1 MTTDFRLPTEDRN
14 MEHNSTFPIKQN
26 ELNAL
31 RDEATSYI
39 KSVQWE
45 QGQRAKNK
53 ENNGKDES
61 ILLYLSRAQG
71 GNGGIEVTSVSKTI
85 LALKKRLLP
94 GSVAIPIHLNETLF
108 AVQEGLALGIW
119 IKDSYYDASGLS
131 SLSERKSVL
140 DNAGKREYESKMHTA
155 TAFMLFATAYNILHN
170 LIPHASDDLSVM
182 KNKFAGIPEVSFIS
196 PLKGI
201 ACTLYYYDKY
211 LSHPDIVKT
220 DKDVIDFTVVY
231 FEALIDEIQ
240 LRKNSLEYTE
250 TILDRTY
257 KLESRGVGTDFAVSG
272 WENVF
277 QGAAKSVEFNKIK
290 FEQIVGNRDAKHFA
304 RRLTE
309 RMLSYDFAA
318 QKNPFQELGGFMPV
332 FMGYG
337 IPGTGKSMLIA
348 AIATRLKEHC
358 DNLDIPFLFHP
369 MPDTL
374 ISTFQGG
381 SAEKMVEWM
390 KPLQDPTRLIFAPI
404 DDAEN
409 NLQERTTQGVSAGV
423 KEVIGVF
430 LRYTEG
436 AYAVNYGN
444 SSIGLFTNLPE
455 MLDKAVISRVQGRF
469 KIDGA
474 RTEHDFLDQDHLWW
488 RKLDDTMPDFI
499 NMQGPENYSYLQD
512 QGLAKNMGE
521 ILKVS
526 DKPSEERVLEAYDKI
541 EKHFKTNQHLFYA
554 NLYKEIQKIFP
565 FFSSRDVRNIQS
577 AISLRLTD
585 FDLEEDWFENP
596 EIYFKKDYDTKF
608 NMLQE
613 LMRVN
618 MKGLDFSEIRRQEVV
633 RYLDNVATIADT
645 DFKRK
650 VDARINQLN
659 IDLEAKK
666 KFDKAN

>member
-1 MTTDFRLPTEDRN
+1 M
-14 MEHNSTFPIKQN
+14 
-26 ELNAL
+26 L
-31 RDEATSYI
+31 RDEAASYL
-39 KSVQWE
+39 KSIQWE

-53 ENNGKDES
+53 DKDAKDDS
-61 ILLYLSRAQG
+61 ILLYLSRAN
-71 GNGGIEVTSVSKTI
+71 NGSNMAETTSVSKTI
-85 LALKKRLLP
+85 LELKKRLLP
-94 GSVAIPIHLNETLF
+94 DSIAIPVLLNQTLY
-108 AVQEGLALGIW
+108 AVQEGLTLGIW

-131 SLSERKSVL
+131 SLNERKASL
-140 DNAGKREYESKMHTA
+140 DSMGKREYESKMHTA
-155 TAFMLFATAYNILHN
+155 TAFMLFSAAYNILHN
-170 LIPHASDDLSVM
+170 LKPYASDDLSVM
-182 KNKFAGIPEVSFIS
+182 KQKFAGIPEVSLLS
-196 PLKGI
+196 PLKGV
-201 ACTLYYYDKY
+201 ACTLFYYDKY
-211 LSHPDIVKT
+211 LGHPEIIKS
-220 DKDVIDFTVVY
+220 DKDVADFTVVF

-240 LRKNSLEYTE
+240 MRKSTLEYQE
-250 TILDRTY
+250 TIVDRTY
-257 KLESRGVGTDFAVSG
+257 KLEHTEFAISG
-272 WENVF
+272 WNNVF
-277 QGAAKSVEFNKIK
+277 AGAAKSVEFNKIK
-290 FEQIVGNRDAKHFA
+290 FEQIVGNKDAKHFA

-309 RMLSYDFAA
+309 RMLSYDFTAK
-318 QKNPFQELGGFMPV
+318 KNPFQELGGFMPV

-348 AIATRLKEHC
+348 AIATKLKEHC
-358 DNLDIPFLFHP
+358 DHLEIPFLFHP

-390 KPLQDPTRLIFAPI
+390 KPMQDPSKLIFAPI

-409 NLQERTTQGVSAGV
+409 NLQERTAQGVSAGV

-488 RKLDDTMPDFI
+488 RKLQNTMPDFV
-499 NMQGPENYSYLQD
+499 NMKDPNHYNYLQD

-521 ILKVS
+521 ILSAV
-526 DKPSEERVLEAYDKI
+526 DKPSEERVHAVYDQV
-541 EKHFKTNQHLFYA
+541 EKQFQTDEHQFYA
-554 NLYKEIQKIFP
+554 HLYKEIQKVFP

-585 FDLEEDWFENP
+585 FDLEPSWFDNP
-596 EIYFKKDYDTKF
+596 EIYFKQTYETKF

-613 LMRVN
+613 LMRAN

-645 DFKRK
+645 DFKRQ
-650 VDARINQLN
+650 VDSRVNQLH
-659 IDLEAKK
+659 IELEARK
-666 KFDKAN
+666 KFEK

>member
-1 MTTDFRLPTEDRN
+1 

-26 ELNAL
+26 ELDAL

-71 GNGGIEVTSVSKTI
+71 GNGGVEVTSVSKTI

-94 GSVAIPIHLNETLF
+94 DSVAIPIHLNETLF
-108 AVQEGLALGIW
+108 AVQEGLTLGIW

-170 LIPHASDDLSVM
+170 LKPHASDDLSVM
-182 KNKFAGIPEVSFIS
+182 KNKFAGIPEVSFMS

-201 ACTLYYYDKY
+201 ACALFYYDKY

-240 LRKNSLEYTE
+240 LRKSSLEYTE

-257 KLESRGVGTDFAVSG
+257 KLENSDFAVSG

-277 QGAAKSVEFNKIK
+277 AGAAKSVEFNKIQ

-309 RMLSYDFAA
+309 RLLSYDFAA

-381 SAEKMVEWM
+381 SAEKMVGWM

-409 NLQERTTQGVSAGV
+409 NLQERTAQGVSAGV

-469 KIDGA
+469 LIDGA

-488 RKLDDTMPDFI
+488 RKLDDTMPDFV
-499 NMQGPENYSYLQD
+499 NMKGPENYSYLQD

-521 ILKVS
+521 ILKIT
-526 DKPSEERVLEAYDKI
+526 DKPTEEQVLEAYDTI
-541 EKHFKTNQHLFYA
+541 EKNFKTNQHLFYA

-577 AISLRLTD
+577 AVSLRLTD

-613 LMRVN
+613 LMRAN

-650 VDARINQLN
+650 VDARVNQLN
-659 IDLEAKK
+659 IDLEARR
-666 KFDKAN
+666 KFDNSK

>member
-1 MTTDFRLPTEDRN
+1 

-26 ELNAL
+26 ELDML
-31 RDEATSYI
+31 RDEATDYI
-39 KSVQWE
+39 KSIRWE
-45 QGQRAKNK
+45 QGNKAKSRD
-53 ENNGKDES
+53 KDAKDDS
-61 ILLYLSRAQG
+61 ILLYLSRAN
-71 GNGGIEVTSVSKTI
+71 NGSDVEITSVSKTI

-94 GSVAIPIHLNETLF
+94 DSIAIPVHLNQTLF
-108 AVQEGLALGIW
+108 AVQEGLTLGIW

-131 SLSERKSVL
+131 YLNERKSAL
-140 DNAGKREYESKMHTA
+140 DSSGKREYESKLQTA
-155 TAFMLFATAYNILHN
+155 AAFQLFATSYKILYD
-170 LIPHASDDLSVM
+170 LKPFASDDLSVM
-182 KNKFAGIPEVSFIS
+182 KQKFAGIPEVSFLS

-201 ACTLYYYDKY
+201 ACSLFYYDKY
-211 LSHPDIVKT
+211 LGHPEIVKS
-220 DKDVIDFTVVY
+220 DKDVVDFTVVY

-240 LRKNSLEYTE
+240 LRKSSLEYTE
-250 TILDRTY
+250 TIVDRTY
-257 KLESRGVGTDFAVSG
+257 KLENSDFAVSG
-272 WENVF
+272 WENAF
-277 QGAAKSVEFNKIK
+277 AGTAKSIEFNKIQ
-290 FEQIVGNRDAKHFA
+290 FEQIVGNKDAKHFA

-309 RMLSYDFAA
+309 RMLSYDFEA

-390 KPLQDPTRLIFAPI
+390 KPMQDPTKIIFAPI

-409 NLQERTTQGVSAGV
+409 NLQERTAQGVSAGV

-444 SSIGLFTNLPE
+444 SSVGLFTNLPE
-455 MLDKAVISRVQGRF
+455 MLDKAVISRIQGRF

-474 RTEHDFLDQDHLWW
+474 RTEHDFLDQDYIWW
-488 RKLDDTMPDFI
+488 KKFEKTIPDFV
-499 NMQGPENYSYLQD
+499 NMQNPKNYDFLKD
-512 QGLAKNMGE
+512 QGLTKSMGE
-521 ILKVS
+521 ILNAVE
-526 DKPSEERVLEAYDKI
+526 KPSEERVLEAYDKASKMHNAN
-541 EKHFKTNQHLFYA
+541 EHLFFA
-554 NLYKEIQKIFP
+554 SLYKEIQKIFP

-585 FDLEEDWFENP
+585 FDLELDWFQNP
-596 EIYFKKDYDTKF
+596 EAYFKKDYKTKF

-613 LMRVN
+613 LMKSN

-650 VDARINQLN
+650 VDDRVNQLN
-659 IDLEAKK
+659 IDLQARKS
-666 KFDKAN
+666 FDNGN

>member
-1 MTTDFRLPTEDRN
+1 

-26 ELNAL
+26 ELDML
-31 RDEATSYI
+31 RDEATSYL
-39 KSVQWE
+39 KSIQWE
-45 QGQRAKNK
+45 QSQRAKNK
-53 ENNGKDES
+53 DNDAKDES
-61 ILLYLSRAQG
+61 ILLYLSRAN
-71 GNGGIEVTSVSKTI
+71 NGSNVNVTSVSKTI

-94 GSVAIPIHLNETLF
+94 ESVALPLYLNQTLY
-108 AVQEGLALGIW
+108 AVQEGLTLGMW

-131 SLSERKSVL
+131 SLSENRSAL
-140 DNAGKREYESKMHTA
+140 DNSGKREYESKMHTS
-155 TAFMLFATAYNILHN
+155 TAYMLFATAYKVLHD
-170 LIPHASDDLSVM
+170 LKPHASDDLSVM
-182 KNKFAGIPEVSFIS
+182 KQKFAGIPEVSLMT

-201 ACTLYYYDKY
+201 SCQLFYFDKY
-211 LSHPDIVKT
+211 LGHPDIIKS

-240 LRKNSLEYTE
+240 LRKSSLEHTE
-250 TILDRTY
+250 TIVDRTY
-257 KLESRGVGTDFAVSG
+257 KLENSEFAVSG
-272 WENVF
+272 WDNVF
-277 QGAAKSVEFNKIK
+277 SGTAKSIEFNKIE

-309 RMLSYDFAA
+309 RMLSYDFEAK
-318 QKNPFQELGGFMPV
+318 KNPFQELGGFMPV

-348 AIATRLKEHC
+348 AIATRLKLHS

-381 SAEKMVEWM
+381 SAEKMVDWM
-390 KPLQDPTRLIFAPI
+390 KPLQDPTKLIFAPI

-409 NLQERTTQGVSAGV
+409 NLQERTAQGVSAGV

-474 RTEHDFLDQDHLWW
+474 RSEHDFIDQDYIWW
-488 RKLDDTMPDFI
+488 KKLKDTMPDFV
-499 NMQGPENYSYLQD
+499 NMDDPETYKYLSD
-512 QGLAKNMGE
+512 QGLAKTMGE
-521 ILKVS
+521 ILNTVE
-526 DKPSEERVLEAYDKI
+526 KPSEERVHDTFNKVERL
-541 EKHFKTNQHLFYA
+541 HKTDDHMFYA
-554 NLYKEIQKIFP
+554 SLYKEIQNIFP

-585 FDLEEDWFENP
+585 FDLEQDWFENP
-596 EIYFKKDYDTKF
+596 EKYFKKDYETKF

-613 LMRVN
+613 LMKSN
-618 MKGLDFSEIRRQEVV
+618 MKGLNFSDIRRQEVI

-650 VDARINQLN
+650 VDSRVNQLN
-659 IDLEAKK
+659 IETEAREQFGNK
-666 KFDKAN
+666 N

>member
-1 MTTDFRLPTEDRN
+1 

-26 ELNAL
+26 ELSML
-31 RDEATSYI
+31 RDEASGYL
-39 KSVQWE
+39 KSIQWE
-45 QGQRAKNK
+45 QGARAKNK
-53 ENNGKDES
+53 DKDAKDES
-61 ILLYLSRAQG
+61 ILLYLSRAN
-71 GNGGIEVTSVSKTI
+71 NGSGSVDITSVSKTI

-94 GSVAIPIHLNETLF
+94 DSIAIPVHLNQTLF
-108 AVQEGLALGIW
+108 AVQEGIALGIW
-119 IKDSYYDASGLS
+119 VKDSYYDASGLS
-131 SLSERKSVL
+131 SLNERKSAL
-140 DNAGKREYESKMHTA
+140 DTNGKREFESKMQTA
-155 TAFMLFATAYNILHN
+155 TAFMLFSMAYNILHN
-170 LIPHASDDLSVM
+170 LKPHASDDLSVM
-182 KNKFAGIPEVSFIS
+182 KQKFAGIPEVSFMS

-201 ACTLYYYDKY
+201 ACGLFYYDKY
-211 LSHPDIVKT
+211 LDHPDIIKS

-231 FEALIDEIQ
+231 FEALVDEIQ
-240 LRKNSLEYTE
+240 LRKSSLEYTE
-250 TILDRTY
+250 TIVDRTY
-257 KLESRGVGTDFAVSG
+257 KLENSEFAVSG
-272 WENVF
+272 WDNVF
-277 QGAAKSVEFNKIK
+277 SGTAKSIEFNKIQ

-309 RMLSYDFAA
+309 RMLSYDFEAK
-318 QKNPFQELGGFMPV
+318 KNPFQELGGFMPV

-358 DNLDIPFLFHP
+358 DTLDIPFLFHP

-390 KPLQDPTRLIFAPI
+390 KPMQDPSKLIFAPI

-409 NLQERTTQGVSAGV
+409 NLQERTAQGVSAGV

-488 RKLDDTMPDFI
+488 RKLDKTMPDFV
-499 NMQGPENYSYLQD
+499 NMASPSDYQYLKD
-512 QGLAKNMGE
+512 QGLAKNMGD
-521 ILKVS
+521 ILNSVE
-526 DKPSEERVLEAYDKI
+526 KPSEARVLEAYDKA
-541 EKHFKTNQHLFYA
+541 EKLHKTNEHLFYA
-554 NLYKEIQKIFP
+554 GLYKEIQKIFP

-585 FDLEEDWFENP
+585 FDLEQDWFDKP
-596 EIYFKKDYDTKF
+596 DVYFKQNYETKF

-613 LMRVN
+613 LMKGN

-633 RYLDNVATIADT
+633 RYLENVATIADT

-650 VDARINQLN
+650 VDARVNQMN
-659 IDLEAKK
+659 IDL
-666 KFDKAN
+666 KARETFGNN

>member
-1 MTTDFRLPTEDRN
+1 MQ
-14 MEHNSTFPIKQN
+14 HNSTFPIKQN
-26 ELNAL
+26 ELDML
-31 RDEATSYI
+31 RDEASGYL
-39 KSVQWE
+39 KSIQWE
-45 QGQRAKNK
+45 QSNRAKNK
-53 ENNGKDES
+53 DKDAKDSS
-61 ILLYLSRAQG
+61 ILLYLSRANSG
-71 GNGGIEVTSVSKTI
+71 SNIEITSVSKTI
-85 LALKKRLLP
+85 LGLKKRLLP
-94 GSVAIPIHLNETLF
+94 DSIAIPVYLNQTLY
-108 AVQEGLALGIW
+108 AVQEGLILGIW
-119 IKDSYYDASGLS
+119 IKDSYYDSSGLS
-131 SLSERKSVL
+131 SLNERKAAL
-140 DNAGKREYESKMHTA
+140 DSTGKRAYESKMQTA
-155 TAFMLFATAYNILHN
+155 TAFQLYATSYKILHD
-170 LIPHASDDLSVM
+170 LKPHASDDLSVM
-182 KNKFAGIPEVSFIS
+182 KQKFAGIPEVSFLS

-201 ACTLYYYDKY
+201 ACALFYFDKY
-211 LSHPDIVKT
+211 LGHPEIVKT
-220 DKDVIDFTVVY
+220 DKDVIDFTVVF

-240 LRKNSLEYTE
+240 LRKSTLEYTE
-250 TILDRTY
+250 TIVDRTY
-257 KLESRGVGTDFAVSG
+257 KLEKTDFAVSG

-277 QGAAKSVEFNKIK
+277 SGTAKSVEFNKIK
-290 FEQIVGNRDAKHFA
+290 FEQIVGNKDAKHFA

-309 RMLSYDFAA
+309 RMLSYDFDAK
-318 QKNPFQELGGFMPV
+318 KNPFQELGGFMPV

-348 AIATRLKEHC
+348 AIATRLKEHA

-390 KPLQDPTRLIFAPI
+390 KPMQDPTKLIFAPI

-409 NLQERTTQGVSAGV
+409 NLQERTAQGVSAGV

-474 RTEHDFLDQDHLWW
+474 RTENDFLDQDYIWW
-488 RKLDDTMPDFI
+488 KKFEKTIPDFV
-499 NMQGPENYSYLQD
+499 NMQNPENYQYLKD
-512 QGLAKNMGE
+512 QGLTKNMGE
-521 ILKVS
+521 ILRSVE
-526 DKPSEERVLEAYDKI
+526 KPSEERVLEAYDKAVQ
-541 EKHFKTNQHLFYA
+541 KHSTNQHLFFA
-554 NLYKEIQKIFP
+554 SLYKEIQQIFP

-596 EIYFKKDYDTKF
+596 EIYFKKNYETKF
-608 NMLQE
+608 GMLQE
-613 LMRVN
+613 LMKSN

-650 VDARINQLN
+650 VDARVNQLN
-659 IDLEAKK
+659 IDLQARKSFGNE
-666 KFDKAN
+666 

>member
-1 MTTDFRLPTEDRN
+1 MQ
-14 MEHNSTFPIKQN
+14 HNSTFPIKQN
-26 ELNAL
+26 ELNML
-31 RDEATSYI
+31 RDEATSYL
-39 KSVQWE
+39 KSIQWE
-45 QGQRAKNK
+45 QSQRAKNRD
-53 ENNGKDES
+53 NNGKDES
-61 ILLYLSRAQG
+61 ILLYLSRAN
-71 GNGGIEVTSVSKTI
+71 NGSNVSVTSVSKTI
-85 LALKKRLLP
+85 LSLKKKLLP
-94 GSVAIPIHLNETLF
+94 ESVAIPLFLNQTLY
-108 AVQEGLALGIW
+108 AVQEGITLGIW
-119 IKDSYYDASGLS
+119 VKDSYYDASGLS
-131 SLSERKSVL
+131 TLSENKSAL
-140 DNAGKREYESKMHTA
+140 DNSGKREYESKMLTA
-155 TAFMLFATAYNILHN
+155 TAFMLFATAYKILHD
-170 LIPHASDDLSVM
+170 LKPHASDDLSVM
-182 KNKFAGIPEVSFIS
+182 KQKFAGIPEVSFLS

-201 ACTLYYYDKY
+201 SCQLFYYDKY
-211 LSHPDIVKT
+211 LGHPDIIKT

-240 LRKNSLEYTE
+240 LRKSTLEYTD
-250 TILDRTY
+250 TIEDRSF
-257 KLESRGVGTDFAVSG
+257 KLENSDFTIDG
-272 WENVF
+272 WNNVF
-277 QGAAKSVEFNKIK
+277 AGSAVSVEFNKIQ
-290 FEQIVGNRDAKHFA
+290 FEQIVGNKDAKHFS

-309 RMLSYDFAA
+309 RLLSYDFEAK
-318 QKNPFQELGGFMPV
+318 KNPFQELGGFMPV

-348 AIATRLKEHC
+348 AIATRLKEHSE
-358 DNLDIPFLFHP
+358 NLNIPFLFHP

-474 RTEHDFLDQDHLWW
+474 RNEKDFVDQDYLWW
-488 RKLDDTMPDFI
+488 KKLEDTMPDFI
-499 NMQGPENYSYLQD
+499 NMSNPGDYKYLDAQKV
-512 QGLAKNMGE
+512 AKNLGE
-521 ILKVS
+521 ILETIDKPTEDRVLDTFEKVS
-526 DKPSEERVLEAYDKI
+526 SKYSDNE
-541 EKHFKTNQHLFYA
+541 HMFYA
-554 NLYKEIQKIFP
+554 HLYTEIQKIFP
-565 FFSSRDVRNIQS
+565 FFSSRDVRNIQK
-577 AISLRLTD
+577 AVSLRLTD
-585 FDLEEDWFENP
+585 FDLEDDWFNNP
-596 EIYFKKDYDTKF
+596 EVYFKKDYDTKF
-608 NMLQE
+608 GMLQE
-613 LMRVN
+613 LMRAN
-618 MKGLDFSEIRRQEVV
+618 MKGLDFSDIRRQEVV

-659 IDLEAKK
+659 IETEARERFGKI
-666 KFDKAN
+666 D

>member
-1 MTTDFRLPTEDRN
+1 MQQ
-14 MEHNSTFPIKQN
+14 NSTFPIKQN
-26 ELNAL
+26 DLDML
-31 RDEATSYI
+31 RDEAASYL
-39 KSVQWE
+39 KSIQWE

-53 ENNGKDES
+53 DKDAKDDS
-61 ILLYLSRAQG
+61 ILLYLSRAN
-71 GNGGIEVTSVSKTI
+71 NGSNIAKTTSVSKTI
-85 LALKKRLLP
+85 LELKKRLLP
-94 GSVAIPIHLNETLF
+94 DSIAIPVLLNQTLY
-108 AVQEGLALGIW
+108 AVQEGLTLGIW

-131 SLSERKSVL
+131 SLNERKASL
-140 DNAGKREYESKMHTA
+140 DSMGKREYESKMHTA
-155 TAFMLFATAYNILHN
+155 TAFMLFSAAYHILHN
-170 LIPHASDDLSVM
+170 LKPYASDDLSVM
-182 KNKFAGIPEVSFIS
+182 KQKFAGIPEVSLLS
-196 PLKGI
+196 PLKGV
-201 ACTLYYYDKY
+201 ACTLFYYDKY
-211 LSHPDIVKT
+211 LGHPEIIKS
-220 DKDVIDFTVVY
+220 DKDVADFTVVF

-240 LRKNSLEYTE
+240 MRKSTLEYQE
-250 TILDRTY
+250 TIVDRTY
-257 KLESRGVGTDFAVSG
+257 KLEHTEFAISG
-272 WENVF
+272 WNNVF
-277 QGAAKSVEFNKIK
+277 AGAAKSVEFNKIK
-290 FEQIVGNRDAKHFA
+290 FEQIVGNKDAKHFA

-309 RMLSYDFAA
+309 RMLSYDFTAK
-318 QKNPFQELGGFMPV
+318 KNPFQELGGFMPV

-348 AIATRLKEHC
+348 AIATKLKEHC
-358 DNLDIPFLFHP
+358 DHLEIPFLFHP

-390 KPLQDPTRLIFAPI
+390 RPMQDPSKLIFAPI

-409 NLQERTTQGVSAGV
+409 NLQERTAQGVSAGV

-488 RKLDDTMPDFI
+488 RKLQNTMPDFV
-499 NMQGPENYSYLQD
+499 NMKDPNHYNYLQD

-521 ILKVS
+521 ILSAV
-526 DKPSEERVLEAYDKI
+526 DKPAEERVHAVYDQV
-541 EKHFKTNQHLFYA
+541 EKQFQTDEHQFYA
-554 NLYKEIQKIFP
+554 HLYKEIQKVFP

-585 FDLEEDWFENP
+585 FDLEPSWFDNP
-596 EIYFKKDYDTKF
+596 EIYFKQTYETKF

-613 LMRVN
+613 LMRAN

-645 DFKRK
+645 DFKRQ
-650 VDARINQLN
+650 VDSRVNQLH
-659 IDLEAKK
+659 IELEARK
-666 KFDKAN
+666 KFEK

>member
-1 MTTDFRLPTEDRN
+1 

-26 ELNAL
+26 ELDML
-31 RDEATSYI
+31 RDEASGYL
-39 KSVQWE
+39 KSIQWE
-45 QGQRAKNK
+45 QGARAKNK
-53 ENNGKDES
+53 DKDAKDES
-61 ILLYLSRAQG
+61 ILLYLSRAN
-71 GNGGIEVTSVSKTI
+71 NGSGATSVTSVSKTI

-94 GSVAIPIHLNETLF
+94 DSIAIPVHLNQTLF
-108 AVQEGLALGIW
+108 AVQEGIALGIW
-119 IKDSYYDASGLS
+119 VKDSYYDASGLS
-131 SLSERKSVL
+131 SLTERKSAL
-140 DNAGKREYESKMHTA
+140 DSNGKREYESKMQTS
-155 TAFMLFATAYNILHN
+155 TAFMLFAMAYNILHN
-170 LIPHASDDLSVM
+170 LKPQASDDLSVM
-182 KNKFAGIPEVSFIS
+182 KQKFAGLPEVSLMS

-201 ACTLYYYDKY
+201 ACSLFYFDKY
-211 LSHPDIVKT
+211 LGHPEIIKS

-240 LRKNSLEYTE
+240 LRKSSLEYTE
-250 TILDRTY
+250 TIVDRTY
-257 KLESRGVGTDFAVSG
+257 KLENSEFAISG
-272 WENVF
+272 WDNVF
-277 QGAAKSVEFNKIK
+277 AGTAKSIEFNKIQ

-309 RMLSYDFAA
+309 RMLSYDFEAK
-318 QKNPFQELGGFMPV
+318 KNPFQELGGFMPV

-390 KPLQDPTRLIFAPI
+390 KPMQDPSKLIFAPI

-409 NLQERTTQGVSAGV
+409 NLQERTAQGVSAGV

-488 RKLDDTMPDFI
+488 RKLDKTMPDFV
-499 NMQGPENYSYLQD
+499 NMSSPSDYEYLKD
-512 QGLAKNMGE
+512 QGLAKNMGD
-521 ILKVS
+521 ILNSVE
-526 DKPSEERVLEAYDKI
+526 KPSEARVLEAYDKAT
-541 EKHFKTNQHLFYA
+541 KLHKTTEHLFYA
-554 NLYKEIQKIFP
+554 GLYKEIQKIFP

-585 FDLEEDWFENP
+585 FDLEQDWFDKP
-596 EIYFKKDYDTKF
+596 EVYFKQDYETKF

-613 LMRVN
+613 LMKQN
-618 MKGLDFSEIRRQEVV
+618 MKGLNFSDIRRQEVV

-650 VDARINQLN
+650 VDARVNQMN
-659 IDLEAKK
+659 IDS
-666 KFDKAN
+666 KARETFGK

>member
-1 MTTDFRLPTEDRN
+1 

-26 ELNAL
+26 ELDML
-31 RDEATSYI
+31 RDEATSYL
-39 KSVQWE
+39 KSIQWE

-53 ENNGKDES
+53 DNNGKDES
-61 ILLYLSRAQG
+61 ILLYLSRAN
-71 GNGGIEVTSVSKTI
+71 NGSSAAITSVSKTI

-94 GSVAIPIHLNETLF
+94 ESVAIPIHLNHTLY
-108 AVQEGLALGIW
+108 AVQEGLTLGIW

-131 SLSERKSVL
+131 TLSENKSAL
-140 DNAGKREYESKMHTA
+140 DNSGKREYESKMHTA
-155 TAFMLFATAYNILHN
+155 TAFMLFASAYKILHD
-170 LIPHASDDLSVM
+170 LKPHASDDLSVM
-182 KNKFAGIPEVSFIS
+182 KQKFAGIPEVSFMT

-201 ACTLYYYDKY
+201 SCSLFYYDKY
-211 LSHPDIVKT
+211 LGHPDIIKT

-240 LRKNSLEYTE
+240 LRKSSLEYTE
-250 TILDRTY
+250 TITDRTY
-257 KLESRGVGTDFAVSG
+257 KLDKSDFAVDG
-272 WENVF
+272 WNNVF
-277 QGAAKSVEFNKIK
+277 SGSAVSVEFNKIQ

-309 RMLSYDFAA
+309 RILSYDFDAK
-318 QKNPFQELGGFMPV
+318 KNPFQELGGFMPV

-348 AIATRLKEHC
+348 AIATKLKEHSE
-358 DNLDIPFLFHP
+358 NLDIPFLFHP

-390 KPLQDPTRLIFAPI
+390 KPLQDPTKLIFAPI

-409 NLQERTTQGVSAGV
+409 NLQERTAQGVSAGV

-474 RTEHDFLDQDHLWW
+474 RNEKDFVDQDHLWW
-488 RKLDDTMPDFI
+488 RKLEKTMPDFV
-499 NMQGPENYSYLQD
+499 NMSNPKDYNYLDAQ
-512 QGLAKNMGE
+512 QVAKNLGE
-521 ILKVS
+521 ILDKVE
-526 DKPSEERVLEAYDKI
+526 KPTEERVADTFERVERKYKDS
-541 EKHFKTNQHLFYA
+541 EHMFYA
-554 NLYKEIQKIFP
+554 HLYTEIQKIFP
-565 FFSSRDVRNIQS
+565 FFSSRDVRNIQK
-577 AISLRLTD
+577 AVSLRLTD
-585 FDLEEDWFENP
+585 FDLEPDWFENP
-596 EIYFKKDYDTKF
+596 EVYFKQDYDTKF
-608 NMLQE
+608 GMLQE
-613 LMRVN
+613 LMRAN
-618 MKGLDFSEIRRQEVV
+618 MKGLDFSDIRRQEVV

-650 VDARINQLN
+650 VDARISQLN
-659 IDLEAKK
+659 IETEAREQFGKK
-666 KFDKAN
+666 GK

>member
-1 MTTDFRLPTEDRN
+1 MQ
-14 MEHNSTFPIKQN
+14 HNSTFPIKQN
-26 ELNAL
+26 ELDML
-31 RDEATSYI
+31 RDEASGYL

-45 QGQRAKNK
+45 QSNRAKNK
-53 ENNGKDES
+53 DKDAKDSS
-61 ILLYLSRAQG
+61 ILLYLSRANSG
-71 GNGGIEVTSVSKTI
+71 SNVEITSVSKTI
-85 LALKKRLLP
+85 LGLKKRLLP
-94 GSVAIPIHLNETLF
+94 DSIAIPVYLNQTLY
-108 AVQEGLALGIW
+108 AVQEGITLGIW
-119 IKDSYYDASGLS
+119 IKDSYYDSSGLS
-131 SLSERKSVL
+131 SLNERKSAL
-140 DNAGKREYESKMHTA
+140 DSNGKREFESKMQTA
-155 TAFMLFATAYNILHN
+155 TAFQLFATSYKILHD
-170 LIPHASDDLSVM
+170 LKPHASDDLSVM
-182 KNKFAGIPEVSFIS
+182 KQKFAGIPEVSFMS

-201 ACTLYYYDKY
+201 ACSLFYFDKY
-211 LSHPDIVKT
+211 LGHPEIVKT
-220 DKDVIDFTVVY
+220 DKDVIDFTVVFY
-231 FEALIDEIQ
+231 EALIDEIQ
-240 LRKNSLEYTE
+240 LRKSSLEYIE
-250 TILDRTY
+250 TIVDRTY
-257 KLESRGVGTDFAVSG
+257 KLEKSDFAVAG

-277 QGAAKSVEFNKIK
+277 SGTAKSVEFNKIK
-290 FEQIVGNRDAKHFA
+290 FEQIVGNKDAKHFA

-309 RMLSYDFAA
+309 RMLSYDFDAK
-318 QKNPFQELGGFMPV
+318 KNPFQELGGFMPV

-348 AIATRLKEHC
+348 AIATRLKEHS
-358 DNLDIPFLFHP
+358 DNLEIPFLFHP

-390 KPLQDPTRLIFAPI
+390 KPMQDPTKLIFAPI

-409 NLQERTTQGVSAGV
+409 NLQERTAQGVSAGV

-474 RTEHDFLDQDHLWW
+474 RTENDFLDQDYIWW
-488 RKLDDTMPDFI
+488 KKFDKTIPDFV
-499 NMQGPENYSYLQD
+499 NMQNPENYQFLKD
-512 QGLAKNMGE
+512 QGLAKSMGE
-521 ILKVS
+521 IL
-526 DKPSEERVLEAYDKI
+526 DAAGKPSEERVLQAYDKA
-541 EKHFKTNQHLFYA
+541 EKLHKTNHHLFFA
-554 NLYKEIQKIFP
+554 SLYKEIQQIFP

-585 FDLEEDWFENP
+585 FDLEQDWFENP
-596 EIYFKKDYDTKF
+596 ETYFKQNYETKF

-613 LMRVN
+613 LMKSN

-650 VDARINQLN
+650 VDARVNQLN
-659 IDLEAKK
+659 IDLEARKS
-666 KFDKAN
+666 FNNE

>member
-1 MTTDFRLPTEDRN
+1 
-14 MEHNSTFPIKQN
+14 MEHNSTFPIKQS
-26 ELNAL
+26 ELDML
-31 RDEATSYI
+31 RDEATSYL
-39 KSVQWE
+39 KSMQWE
-45 QGQRAKNK
+45 QSQRAKNK
-53 ENNGKDES
+53 DNDAKDES
-61 ILLYLSRAQG
+61 ILLYLSRAN
-71 GNGGIEVTSVSKTI
+71 NGSSVNVTSVSKSI

-94 GSVAIPIHLNETLF
+94 ESVALPVHLNHTLF
-108 AVQEGLALGIW
+108 AVQEALTLGIW

-131 SLSERKSVL
+131 SLNENKSAL
-140 DNAGKREYESKMHTA
+140 DSSGKRQYESKMHTA
-155 TAFMLFATAYNILHN
+155 TAFMLFATAYKVLHD
-170 LIPHASDDLSVM
+170 LKPHASDDLSVM
-182 KNKFAGIPEVSFIS
+182 KQKFAGIPEVSLMT
-196 PLKGI
+196 PLKGVS
-201 ACTLYYYDKY
+201 CQLFYYDKY
-211 LSHPDIVKT
+211 LTHPDIIKS

-231 FEALIDEIQ
+231 FEALINEIQ
-240 LRKNSLEYTE
+240 LRKSSLEYTE
-250 TILDRTY
+250 TIVDRTY
-257 KLESRGVGTDFAVSG
+257 KLENSDFAVSG
-272 WENVF
+272 WDNVF
-277 QGAAKSVEFNKIK
+277 SGSAVSIAFNKIE
-290 FEQIVGNRDAKHFA
+290 FEQIVGNKDAKHFA

-309 RMLSYDFAA
+309 RMLSYDFEAK
-318 QKNPFQELGGFMPV
+318 KNPFQELGGFMPV

-348 AIATRLKEHC
+348 AIATRLKEHA

-390 KPLQDPTRLIFAPI
+390 KPLQDPTKLIFAPI

-409 NLQERTTQGVSAGV
+409 NLQERTAQGVSAGV

-474 RTEHDFLDQDHLWW
+474 RTAHDFVDQDYIWW
-488 RKLDDTMPDFI
+488 KKLQDTMPDFV
-499 NMQGPENYSYLQD
+499 NMNDPEVYNYLTD
-512 QGLAKNMGE
+512 QGLAKTMGE
-521 ILKVS
+521 ILNTVE
-526 DKPSEERVLEAYDKI
+526 KPSEERVHDTFNKV
-541 EKHFKTNQHLFYA
+541 EKLHQANDHMFYA
-554 NLYKEIQKIFP
+554 TLYKEIQKIFP

-585 FDLEEDWFENP
+585 FDLELDWFENP
-596 EIYFKKDYDTKF
+596 ETYFKKDYETKF

-613 LMRVN
+613 LMKSN
-618 MKGLDFSEIRRQEVV
+618 MKGLNFSDIRRQEVI
-633 RYLDNVATIADT
+633 RYLDNVAAIADT

-650 VDARINQLN
+650 VDARVNQLN
-659 IDLEAKK
+659 IETEAREQ
-666 KFDKAN
+666 FGESQ

>member
-1 MTTDFRLPTEDRN
+1 
-14 MEHNSTFPIKQN
+14 MEHNSTFPIKQS
-26 ELNAL
+26 ELDML

-39 KSVQWE
+39 KSIQWE
-45 QGQRAKNK
+45 QGERARNK
-53 ENNGKDES
+53 DKDAQDES
-61 ILLYLSRAQG
+61 ILLYLSRAK
-71 GNGGIEVTSVSKTI
+71 GNGGTELTSVSKTI
-85 LALKKRLLP
+85 LELKKRLLP
-94 GSVAIPIHLNETLF
+94 ESVALPVHLNSTLY
-108 AVQEGLALGIW
+108 AVQEGIGMGLW
-119 IKDSYYDASGLS
+119 IRDSYYDASGLS
-131 SLSERKSVL
+131 SLIENKSAL
-140 DNAGKREYESKMHTA
+140 DSNGKREYESKMLTA
-155 TAFMLFATAYNILHN
+155 TAFMLFSIAYKILHD
-170 LIPHASDDLSVM
+170 LKPKASDDLSVM
-182 KNKFAGIPEVSFIS
+182 KQKFAGIPEVSFLT

-201 ACTLYYYDKY
+201 SCSLFYYDKY
-211 LSHPDIVKT
+211 LGHPEIIKT
-220 DKDVIDFTVVY
+220 DKDVVDFTVVY
-231 FEALIDEIQ
+231 FEALISEIQ
-240 LRKNSLEYTE
+240 LRKSTLEYTE
-250 TILDRTY
+250 TIVDRAY
-257 KLESRGVGTDFAVSG
+257 KLENSDFAIDG
-272 WENVF
+272 WSNTFE
-277 QGAAKSVEFNKIK
+277 GTAKSVEFNKIQ

-309 RMLSYDFAA
+309 RMLSYDFEAK
-318 QKNPFQELGGFMPV
+318 KNPFQELGGFMPV

-348 AIATRLKEHC
+348 AIATRLKAHC

-390 KPLQDPTRLIFAPI
+390 KPLQDPTKLIFAPI

-409 NLQERTTQGVSAGV
+409 NLQERTAQGVSAGV

-474 RTEHDFLDQDHLWW
+474 RTEHDFLDQDYIWW
-488 RKLDDTMPDFI
+488 RKLQDTMPDFI
-499 NMQGPENYSYLQD
+499 NMNDPEGYKYLAD
-512 QGLAKNMGE
+512 QGLAKSMGE
-521 ILKVS
+521 ILNAVE
-526 DKPSEERVLEAYDKI
+526 KPTEERVYDTFDKV
-541 EKHFKTNQHLFYA
+541 EKLHQSEDHMFYA
-554 NLYKEIQKIFP
+554 TLYKEIQKIFP

-585 FDLEEDWFENP
+585 FDLEKDWFENP
-596 EIYFKKDYDTKF
+596 DKYFKKDYATKF

-613 LMRVN
+613 LMKAN
-618 MKGLDFSEIRRQEVV
+618 MKGLNFSDIRRQEVI

-650 VDARINQLN
+650 VDARVNQLN
-659 IDLEAKK
+659 IETEAREQFGKR
-666 KFDKAN
+666 D

>member
-1 MTTDFRLPTEDRN
+1 
-14 MEHNSTFPIKQN
+14 MEHNSTFPIKKS
-26 ELNAL
+26 ELDVL
-31 RDEATSYI
+31 RDEASSYL
-39 KSVQWE
+39 KSISWE
-45 QGQRAKNK
+45 QGGRAKNK
-53 ENNGKDES
+53 DKEAKDES
-61 ILLYLSRAQG
+61 ILLYLSKAN
-71 GNGGIEVTSVSKTI
+71 NGSSTSITSVSKTI

-94 GSVAIPIHLNETLF
+94 DSVAIPILLNQTLY
-108 AVQEGLALGIW
+108 AVQEGLTLGIW

-131 SLSERKSVL
+131 SLSERKSAL
-140 DNAGKREYESKMHTA
+140 DTDGKREYESKMQTA
-155 TAFMLFATAYNILHN
+155 SAFMLFASAYKILH
-170 LIPHASDDLSVM
+170 LLKPHASDGLSVM
-182 KNKFAGIPEVSFIS
+182 KQKFAGIPELSLLS
-196 PLKGI
+196 PLK
-201 ACTLYYYDKY
+201 ATSCALFYYDKY
-211 LSHPDIVKT
+211 LAHPDIVKS
-220 DKDVIDFTVVY
+220 DKDVADFTVVF
-231 FEALIDEIQ
+231 FEALIDEIN
-240 LRKNSLEYTE
+240 LRKSSLEYTE
-250 TILDRTY
+250 TIVDRTY
-257 KLESRGVGTDFAVSG
+257 KLENSDFAISG
-272 WENVF
+272 WENTF
-277 QGAAKSVEFNKIK
+277 QGTAKSIEFNKIK
-290 FEQIVGNRDAKHFA
+290 FEQIVGNRDAKHFS

-309 RMLSYDFAA
+309 RMLSYDFEAK
-318 QKNPFQELGGFMPV
+318 KNPFQELGGFMPV

-381 SAEKMVEWM
+381 SAEKMVDWM
-390 KPLQDPTRLIFAPI
+390 KPMQDPTKLIFAPI

-409 NLQERTTQGVSAGV
+409 NLQERTAQGVSAGV

-488 RKLDDTMPDFI
+488 SKLDKTMPDFV
-499 NMQGPENYSYLQD
+499 NMQGPADYKYLQD
-512 QGLAKNMGE
+512 QGLATNMGE

-526 DKPSEERVLEAYDKI
+526 EKPTELRVLEAYDKA
-541 EKHFKTNQHLFYA
+541 EKQHKATDHLFYA
-554 NLYKEIQKIFP
+554 TLYKEIQKIFP

-577 AISLRLTD
+577 AVSLRLTD
-585 FDLEEDWFENP
+585 FDLEQSWFDNP
-596 EIYFKKDYDTKF
+596 ETYFKKDYQTKF

-613 LMRVN
+613 LMKSN
-618 MKGLDFSEIRRQEVV
+618 MKGLNFSEIRRQEVV

-659 IDLEAKK
+659 IET
-666 KFDKAN
+666 KAREQFGA

>member
-1 MTTDFRLPTEDRN
+1 

-26 ELNAL
+26 ELDML
-31 RDEATSYI
+31 RDEATTYL
-39 KSVQWE
+39 KSIQWE
-45 QGQRAKNK
+45 QSQRVKNK
-53 ENNGKDES
+53 DNDVKDES
-61 ILLYLSRAQG
+61 ILLYLSRAN
-71 GNGGIEVTSVSKTI
+71 NGSSVNVTSVSKTI

-94 GSVAIPIHLNETLF
+94 ESVALPIHLNQALF
-108 AVQEGLALGIW
+108 AVQEGLTLGLW

-131 SLSERKSVL
+131 SLNENKSAL
-140 DNAGKREYESKMHTA
+140 DSSGRREYESKMHTA
-155 TAFMLFATAYNILHN
+155 TAFMLFATAYKILHD
-170 LIPHASDDLSVM
+170 LKPHASDDLSVM
-182 KNKFAGIPEVSFIS
+182 KQKFAGIPEVSLMT
-196 PLKGI
+196 PLKGVS
-201 ACTLYYYDKY
+201 CQLFYYDKY
-211 LSHPDIVKT
+211 LGHPEIIKS

-231 FEALIDEIQ
+231 FEALIAEIQ
-240 LRKNSLEYTE
+240 LRKSSLEYTE
-250 TILDRTY
+250 TIEDRSY
-257 KLESRGVGTDFAVSG
+257 KLENSEFAVDGWNNMFSG
-272 WENVF
+272 TAV
-277 QGAAKSVEFNKIK
+277 SVEFNKIE
-290 FEQIVGNRDAKHFA
+290 FEQIVGNKDAKHFA

-309 RMLSYDFAA
+309 RMLSYDFEAK
-318 QKNPFQELGGFMPV
+318 KNPFQELGGFMPV

-348 AIATRLKEHC
+348 AIATRLKLHS

-390 KPLQDPTRLIFAPI
+390 KPLQDPTKLIFAPI

-409 NLQERTTQGVSAGV
+409 NLQERTAQGVSAGV

-474 RTEHDFLDQDHLWW
+474 RSEHDFVDQDYIWW
-488 RKLDDTMPDFI
+488 KKLQDTMPDFV
-499 NMQGPENYSYLQD
+499 NMKDPEVYKYLSD
-512 QGLAKNMGE
+512 QGLANSMGE
-521 ILKVS
+521 ILNAIEN
-526 DKPSEERVLEAYDKI
+526 PSEERVHDTFDKV
-541 EKHFKTNQHLFYA
+541 EKLHENTDHMFYA
-554 NLYKEIQKIFP
+554 TLYKEIQKIFP

-585 FDLEEDWFENP
+585 FDLEQDWFENP
-596 EIYFKKDYDTKF
+596 ETYFKKDYETKF

-613 LMRVN
+613 LMKSN
-618 MKGLDFSEIRRQEVV
+618 MKGLNFSDIRRQEVI

-650 VDARINQLN
+650 VDARVNQLN
-659 IDLEAKK
+659 IETEAREQFGK
-666 KFDKAN
+666 

>member
-1 MTTDFRLPTEDRN
+1 
-14 MEHNSTFPIKQN
+14 MEHNSTFPIKKS
-26 ELNAL
+26 ELDVL
-31 RDEATSYI
+31 RDEASSYL
-39 KSVQWE
+39 KSISWE
-45 QGQRAKNK
+45 QGGRAKNK
-53 ENNGKDES
+53 DKDAKDES
-61 ILLYLSRAQG
+61 ILLYLSKAN
-71 GNGGIEVTSVSKTI
+71 NGSSTSITSVSKTI

-94 GSVAIPIHLNETLF
+94 DSVAIPILLNQTLY
-108 AVQEGLALGIW
+108 AVQEGLTLGIW

-131 SLSERKSVL
+131 SLSERKSAL
-140 DNAGKREYESKMHTA
+140 DTDGKREYESKMQTA
-155 TAFMLFATAYNILHN
+155 SAFMLFASAYKILH
-170 LIPHASDDLSVM
+170 LLKPHASDDLSVM
-182 KNKFAGIPEVSFIS
+182 KQKFAGIPELSLLS
-196 PLKGI
+196 PLK
-201 ACTLYYYDKY
+201 ATSCALFYYDKY
-211 LSHPDIVKT
+211 LAHPDIVKS
-220 DKDVIDFTVVY
+220 DKDVADFTVVF
-231 FEALIDEIQ
+231 FEALIDEIN
-240 LRKNSLEYTE
+240 LRKSSLDFTE
-250 TILDRTY
+250 TIVDRTY
-257 KLESRGVGTDFAVSG
+257 KLENSDFAISG
-272 WENVF
+272 WENTF
-277 QGAAKSVEFNKIK
+277 QGTAKSIEFNKIK
-290 FEQIVGNRDAKHFA
+290 FEQIVGNRDAKHFS

-309 RMLSYDFAA
+309 RMLSYDFEAK
-318 QKNPFQELGGFMPV
+318 KNPFQELGGFMPV

-381 SAEKMVEWM
+381 SAEKMVDWM
-390 KPLQDPTRLIFAPI
+390 KPMQDPTKLIFAPI

-409 NLQERTTQGVSAGV
+409 NLQERTAQGVSAGV

-488 RKLDDTMPDFI
+488 SKLDKTMPDFV
-499 NMQGPENYSYLQD
+499 NMQGPADYKYLQD
-512 QGLAKNMGE
+512 QGLATNMGE

-526 DKPSEERVLEAYDKI
+526 EKPTELRVLEAYDKA
-541 EKHFKTNQHLFYA
+541 EKQHKATDHLFYA
-554 NLYKEIQKIFP
+554 TLYKEIQKIFP

-577 AISLRLTD
+577 AVSLRLTD
-585 FDLEEDWFENP
+585 FDLEQSWFDNP
-596 EIYFKKDYDTKF
+596 ETYFKKDYQTKF

-613 LMRVN
+613 LMKSN
-618 MKGLDFSEIRRQEVV
+618 MKGLNFSEIRRQEVV

-659 IDLEAKK
+659 IET
-666 KFDKAN
+666 KAREQFGA

>member
-1 MTTDFRLPTEDRN
+1 
-14 MEHNSTFPIKQN
+14 MEHNSTFPIKKN
-26 ELNAL
+26 ELDVL
-31 RDEATSYI
+31 RDEASGYL
-39 KSVQWE
+39 KSIQWE
-45 QGQRAKNK
+45 QSQRAKNK
-53 ENNGKDES
+53 DKDAKDES
-61 ILLYLSRAQG
+61 ILLFLSKAKG
-71 GNGGIEVTSVSKTI
+71 GSGGTEITSVSKTI

-94 GSVAIPIHLNETLF
+94 DSIAIPMFLNQTLF
-108 AVQEGLALGIW
+108 AVQEGITLGIW
-119 IKDSYYDASGLS
+119 IKDSFTDASGLS
-131 SLSERKSVL
+131 SLSERKSAL
-140 DNAGKREYESKMHTA
+140 DANGRREFESKMQTA
-155 TAFMLFATAYNILHN
+155 TAFQLFATSYKILHD
-170 LIPHASDDLSVM
+170 LKPHASDDLSVM
-182 KNKFAGIPEVSFIS
+182 KQKFAGIPEVSFLT

-201 ACTLYYYDKY
+201 SCCLFYYEKY
-211 LSHPDIVKT
+211 LSHPDIIKS

-231 FEALIDEIQ
+231 FEALIDEIN
-240 LRKNSLEYTE
+240 LRKSSLEYTE
-250 TILDRTY
+250 TITDRTY
-257 KLESRGVGTDFAVSG
+257 KLENSDFAVSG
-272 WENVF
+272 WENTF
-277 QGAAKSVEFNKIK
+277 SGTAKSVEFNKIQ
-290 FEQIVGNRDAKHFA
+290 FEQIVGNKDAKHFA

-309 RMLSYDFAA
+309 RMLSYDFEA

-348 AIATRLKEHC
+348 AIATRLKEHS

-390 KPLQDPTRLIFAPI
+390 KPMQDPTKLIFAPI

-409 NLQERTTQGVSAGV
+409 NLQERTAQGVSAGV

-474 RTEHDFLDQDHLWW
+474 RTENDFLDQDHIWW
-488 RKLDDTMPDFI
+488 RKFEKTMPEFV
-499 NMQGPENYSYLQD
+499 NMNGPSGYNYLAD
-512 QGLAKNMGE
+512 QGFVKTMG
-521 ILKVS
+521 
-526 DKPSEERVLEAYDKI
+526 DVLNSI
-541 EKHFKTNQHLFYA
+541 EKPTEARVHEVYDRVEKQYKTNEHMFFA
-554 NLYKEIQKIFP
+554 SLYKEMQKAFP

-585 FDLEEDWFENP
+585 FDLEQDWFDNP
-596 EIYFKKDYDTKF
+596 EIYFKKDYETKF
-608 NMLQE
+608 NMLKE
-613 LMRVN
+613 LMKEN

-650 VDARINQLN
+650 VDARVNQMN
-659 IDLEAKK
+659 IEL
-666 KFDKAN
+666 KAREQFEKR

>member
-1 MTTDFRLPTEDRN
+1 
-14 MEHNSTFPIKQN
+14 MEHNSTFPIKKN
-26 ELNAL
+26 ELDVL
-31 RDEATSYI
+31 RDEASGYL
-39 KSVQWE
+39 KSIQWE
-45 QGQRAKNK
+45 QSQRAKSK
-53 ENNGKDES
+53 DKDEKDES
-61 ILLYLSRAQG
+61 ILLFLSRAKG
-71 GNGGIEVTSVSKTI
+71 GSGGVEITSVSKTI

-94 GSVAIPIHLNETLF
+94 DSIAIPVFLNQTLF
-108 AVQEGLALGIW
+108 AVQEGITLGIW
-119 IKDSYYDASGLS
+119 IKDSYTDASGLS
-131 SLSERKSVL
+131 SLAERKSAL
-140 DNAGKREYESKMHTA
+140 DTNGKREFESKMQTA
-155 TAFMLFATAYNILHN
+155 TAFQLFATAYKIVHDLK
-170 LIPHASDDLSVM
+170 PHASDDLSVM
-182 KNKFAGIPEVSFIS
+182 KQKFAGIPEVSFMT

-201 ACTLYYYDKY
+201 SCCLFYYEKY
-211 LSHPDIVKT
+211 LSHPDIIKS

-231 FEALIDEIQ
+231 FEALIDEIN
-240 LRKNSLEYTE
+240 LRKGSLEYTE
-250 TILDRTY
+250 TITDRTY
-257 KLESRGVGTDFAVSG
+257 KLENSDFAVSG
-272 WENVF
+272 WENTF
-277 QGAAKSVEFNKIK
+277 SGTAKSVEFNKIQ
-290 FEQIVGNRDAKHFA
+290 FEQIVGNKDAKHFS

-309 RMLSYDFAA
+309 RMLSYDFEA

-390 KPLQDPTRLIFAPI
+390 KPMQDPTKLIFAPI

-409 NLQERTTQGVSAGV
+409 NLQERTAQGVSAGV

-474 RTEHDFLDQDHLWW
+474 RTENDFLDQDHIWW
-488 RKLDDTMPDFI
+488 RKLEKTMPDFV
-499 NMQGPENYSYLQD
+499 NMSGPSSYAYLAD
-512 QGLAKNMGE
+512 QGFVKNMGDVLDSIE
-521 ILKVS
+521 
-526 DKPSEERVLEAYDKI
+526 KPTEQRVHEVYDKV
-541 EKHFKTNQHLFYA
+541 EQQYKTDEHMFFA
-554 NLYKEIQKIFP
+554 SLYKEIQKVFP

-596 EIYFKKDYDTKF
+596 EIYFKKDYETKF

-613 LMRVN
+613 LMKAN
-618 MKGLDFSEIRRQEVV
+618 MKGLNFSEIRRQEVV

-650 VDARINQLN
+650 VDARINQMN
-659 IDLEAKK
+659 IEV
-666 KFDKAN
+666 KAREQFEKR

>member
-131 SLSERKSVL
+131 SLNERKAVL

-577 AISLRLTD
+577 AVSLRLTD

-613 LMRVN
+613 LMRAN

>member
-1 MTTDFRLPTEDRN
+1 MQ
-14 MEHNSTFPIKQN
+14 HNSTFPIKQN
-26 ELNAL
+26 ELDIL
-31 RDEATSYI
+31 RDEATGYI
-39 KSVQWE
+39 KSIQWE
-45 QGQRAKNK
+45 QSNRAKNK
-53 ENNGKDES
+53 DKEAKDDS
-61 ILLYLSRAQG
+61 ILLYLSRANSG
-71 GNGGIEVTSVSKTI
+71 SNVEITSVSRTI

-94 GSVAIPIHLNETLF
+94 DSIAIPIHLNQTLF
-108 AVQEGLALGIW
+108 ALQEGLTLGIW
-119 IKDSYYDASGLS
+119 IKDSYYDSSGLS
-131 SLSERKSVL
+131 ALNEIKSALHSSE
-140 DNAGKREYESKMHTA
+140 KREFESKLQTA
-155 TAFMLFATAYNILHN
+155 TAFQLFATSYKILHD
-170 LIPHASDDLSVM
+170 LKPFASDDLSVM
-182 KNKFAGIPEVSFIS
+182 KQKFAGIPEVSFLS

-201 ACTLYYYDKY
+201 ACSLFYFDKY
-211 LSHPDIVKT
+211 LGHPDIVKS
-220 DKDVIDFTVVY
+220 DKDVVDFTVVY
-231 FEALIDEIQ
+231 FEAFIDEIQ
-240 LRKNSLEYTE
+240 LRKSSLEYTE
-250 TILDRTY
+250 TIVDRTY
-257 KLESRGVGTDFAVSG
+257 KLENSDFAVAG
-272 WENVF
+272 WDNIF
-277 QGAAKSVEFNKIK
+277 AGTAQSIEFNKIQ
-290 FEQIVGNRDAKHFA
+290 FEQIVGNKDAKHFA

-309 RMLSYDFAA
+309 RMLSYDFDA

-358 DNLDIPFLFHP
+358 DHLEIPFLFHP

-381 SAEKMVEWM
+381 SAEKMVAWM
-390 KPLQDPTRLIFAPI
+390 KPMQDPTKIIFAPI

-444 SSIGLFTNLPE
+444 SSVGLFTNLPE
-455 MLDKAVISRVQGRF
+455 MLDKAVLSRIQGRF

-474 RTEHDFLDQDHLWW
+474 RTAHDFLDQDYIWW
-488 RKLDDTMPDFI
+488 NKFEKTIPGFV
-499 NMQGPENYSYLQD
+499 NMQNPSDYKFLKD
-512 QGLAKNMGE
+512 QGLTKSMGD
-521 ILKVS
+521 ILNSVE
-526 DKPSEERVLEAYDKI
+526 KPSEERVLEAYDKAAKNHNAN
-541 EKHFKTNQHLFYA
+541 EHLFFA
-554 NLYKEIQKIFP
+554 RLYKEIQKIFP

-577 AISLRLTD
+577 SISLRLTD

-596 EIYFKKDYDTKF
+596 EIYFKKDYQTKF

-613 LMRVN
+613 LMKSN

-650 VDARINQLN
+650 VDARVNQMN
-659 IDLEAKK
+659 IDTAARRS
-666 KFDKAN
+666 FDERN

>member
-1 MTTDFRLPTEDRN
+1 M
-14 MEHNSTFPIKQN
+14 
-26 ELNAL
+26 L
-31 RDEATSYI
+31 RDEAASYL
-39 KSVQWE
+39 KSIQWE

-53 ENNGKDES
+53 DKDAKDDS
-61 ILLYLSRAQG
+61 ILLYLSRAN
-71 GNGGIEVTSVSKTI
+71 NGSNIAETTSVSKTI
-85 LALKKRLLP
+85 LELKKRLLP
-94 GSVAIPIHLNETLF
+94 DSIAIPVLLNQTLY
-108 AVQEGLALGIW
+108 AVQEGLTLGIW

-131 SLSERKSVL
+131 SLNERKASL
-140 DNAGKREYESKMHTA
+140 DSMGKREYESKMHTA
-155 TAFMLFATAYNILHN
+155 TAFMLFSAAYHILHN
-170 LIPHASDDLSVM
+170 LKPYASDDLSVM
-182 KNKFAGIPEVSFIS
+182 KQKFAGIPEVSLLS
-196 PLKGI
+196 PLKGV
-201 ACTLYYYDKY
+201 ACTLFYYDKY
-211 LSHPDIVKT
+211 LGHPEIIKS
-220 DKDVIDFTVVY
+220 DKDVADFTVVF

-240 LRKNSLEYTE
+240 MRKSTLEYQE
-250 TILDRTY
+250 TIVDRTY
-257 KLESRGVGTDFAVSG
+257 KLEHTEFAISG
-272 WENVF
+272 WNNVF
-277 QGAAKSVEFNKIK
+277 AGAAKSVEFNKIK
-290 FEQIVGNRDAKHFA
+290 FEQIVGNKDAKHFA

-309 RMLSYDFAA
+309 RMLSYDFTAK
-318 QKNPFQELGGFMPV
+318 KNPFQELGGFMPV

-348 AIATRLKEHC
+348 AIATKLKEHC
-358 DNLDIPFLFHP
+358 DHLEIPFLFHP

-390 KPLQDPTRLIFAPI
+390 RPMQDPSKLIFAPI

-409 NLQERTTQGVSAGV
+409 NLQERTAQGVSAGV

-488 RKLDDTMPDFI
+488 RKLQNTMPDFV
-499 NMQGPENYSYLQD
+499 NMKDPNHYNYLQD

-521 ILKVS
+521 ILSAV
-526 DKPSEERVLEAYDKI
+526 DKPAEERVHAVYDQV
-541 EKHFKTNQHLFYA
+541 EKQFQTDEHQFYA
-554 NLYKEIQKIFP
+554 HLYKEIQKVFP

-585 FDLEEDWFENP
+585 FDLEPSWFDNP
-596 EIYFKKDYDTKF
+596 EIYFKQTYETKF

-613 LMRVN
+613 LMRAN

-645 DFKRK
+645 DFKRQ
-650 VDARINQLN
+650 VDSRVNQLH
-659 IDLEAKK
+659 IELEARK
-666 KFDKAN
+666 KFEK

>member
-1 MTTDFRLPTEDRN
+1 

-26 ELNAL
+26 ELDML
-31 RDEATSYI
+31 RDEASSYL

-53 ENNGKDES
+53 DKDAKDTS
-61 ILLYLSRAQG
+61 ILLYLSRAN
-71 GNGGIEVTSVSKTI
+71 NGSNVTVTSVSKTI
-85 LALKKRLLP
+85 LSLKKRLLP
-94 GSVAIPIHLNETLF
+94 DSIAIPKLLNETLY
-108 AVQEGLALGIW
+108 AVQEGITLGMW
-119 IKDSYYDASGLS
+119 IKDNYYDASGLS
-131 SLSERKSVL
+131 TLNENKSAL
-140 DNAGKREYESKMHTA
+140 DTAGKREYESKMHTA
-155 TAFMLFATAYNILHN
+155 TAFMLFSTAYKILHD
-170 LIPHASDDLSVM
+170 LKPHASDDLSVM
-182 KNKFAGIPEVSFIS
+182 KQKFAGIPEVSLLS

-201 ACTLYYYDKY
+201 SCCLFYYDKY
-211 LSHPDIVKT
+211 LGHPEIIKS

-240 LRKNSLEYTE
+240 LRKSSLEHTE
-250 TILDRTY
+250 TIEDRTY
-257 KLESRGVGTDFAVSG
+257 KLENSDFAVDG
-272 WENVF
+272 WNNVF
-277 QGAAKSVEFNKIK
+277 SGTAKSIEFNKIQ
-290 FEQIVGNRDAKHFA
+290 FEQIVGNKDAKHFA

-309 RMLSYDFAA
+309 RMLSYDFEAK
-318 QKNPFQELGGFMPV
+318 KNPFQELGGFMPV

-348 AIATRLKEHC
+348 AIATRLKEHS

-390 KPLQDPTRLIFAPI
+390 KPMQDPTRLIFAPI

-409 NLQERTTQGVSAGV
+409 NLQERTAQGVSAGV

-474 RTEHDFLDQDHLWW
+474 RTEHDFLDQDYIWW
-488 RKLDDTMPDFI
+488 NKLDKTMPDFV
-499 NMQGPENYSYLQD
+499 NMANPSDYEFLKD
-512 QGLAKNMGE
+512 QGLAKNMGD
-521 ILKVS
+521 ILNVVE
-526 DKPSEERVLEAYDKI
+526 KPSEERVFDAY
-541 EKHFKTNQHLFYA
+541 EKAEKLYKTSEHLFYA
-554 NLYKEIQKIFP
+554 GLYKEIQKIFP

-585 FDLEEDWFENP
+585 FDLEKDWFENP
-596 EIYFKKDYDTKF
+596 EIYFKQNYQTKF
-608 NMLQE
+608 DMLQE
-613 LMRVN
+613 LMKGN

-650 VDARINQLN
+650 VDARVNQLN
-659 IDLEAKK
+659 IDLEAREQFGK
-666 KFDKAN
+666 

>member
-1 MTTDFRLPTEDRN
+1 
-14 MEHNSTFPIKQN
+14 MEHNSTFPIKQS
-26 ELNAL
+26 ELDML
-31 RDEATSYI
+31 RDEAASYI

-45 QGQRAKNK
+45 QGMRARNK
-53 ENNGKDES
+53 DKDAKDDS
-61 ILLYLSRAQG
+61 ILLYLSRAK
-71 GNGGIEVTSVSKTI
+71 GNGGTDVTSVSKTI
-85 LALKKRLLP
+85 LSLKKRLLP
-94 GSVAIPIHLNETLF
+94 DSVAIPLHLNQTLLS
-108 AVQEGLALGIW
+108 VQEGIALGIW

-131 SLSERKSVL
+131 ALSENKSAL
-140 DNAGKREYESKMHTA
+140 GNDQKREYESKMQTA
-155 TAFMLFATAYNILHN
+155 TAFMLYAAAYNIIHN
-170 LIPHASDDLSVM
+170 LKTVASDDLSVM
-182 KNKFAGIPEVSFIS
+182 KNKFAGIPELSFMS

-201 ACTLYYYDKY
+201 SCSLYYYDKY
-211 LSHPDIVKT
+211 LSHPDVVKS
-220 DKDVIDFTVVY
+220 DKDVADFTVVY

-240 LRKNSLEYTE
+240 LRKSSLEYTE
-250 TILDRTY
+250 TITDRTY
-257 KLESRGVGTDFAVSG
+257 KLENSEFAISG
-272 WENVF
+272 WDNVF
-277 QGAAKSVEFNKIK
+277 AGTAKSIEFNKIQ

-309 RMLSYDFAA
+309 RMLSYDFIAK
-318 QKNPFQELGGFMPV
+318 KNPFQELGGFMPV

-390 KPLQDPTRLIFAPI
+390 KPLQDPSKLIFAPI

-409 NLQERTTQGVSAGV
+409 NLQERTAQGVSAGV

-488 RKLDDTMPDFI
+488 RKLQDTMPDFI
-499 NMQGPENYSYLQD
+499 NMNDPKGYNYLAD

-521 ILKVS
+521 ILNVS
-526 DKPSEERVLEAYDKI
+526 DKPNEERVLEAYDKTI
-541 EKHFKTNQHLFYA
+541 KIHKTNDHVFYA
-554 NLYKEIQKIFP
+554 TLYKEIQKLFP

-577 AISLRLTD
+577 AVSLRLTD
-585 FDLEEDWFENP
+585 FDLEKDWFENP
-596 EIYFKKDYDTKF
+596 DIYFKQDYDTKF
-608 NMLQE
+608 GMLQE
-613 LMRVN
+613 LMRSN

-659 IDLEAKK
+659 IELEAREQ
-666 KFDKAN
+666 FDDGK

>member
-1 MTTDFRLPTEDRN
+1 
-14 MEHNSTFPIKQN
+14 MEHNSTFPIKKN
-26 ELNAL
+26 ELDML
-31 RDEATSYI
+31 RDEASGYL
-39 KSVQWE
+39 KSIQWE
-45 QGQRAKNK
+45 QSQRAKNK
-53 ENNGKDES
+53 DKDAKDES
-61 ILLYLSRAQG
+61 ILLFLSRAKG
-71 GNGGIEVTSVSKTI
+71 GAASEITSVSKTI

-94 GSVAIPIHLNETLF
+94 DSIAIPVYLNQTLY
-108 AVQEGLALGIW
+108 AVQEGITLGIW
-119 IKDSYYDASGLS
+119 IKDSYTDASGLS
-131 SLSERKSVL
+131 SLAEKRSAL
-140 DNAGKREYESKMHTA
+140 DANGKREFESKMQTA
-155 TAFMLFATAYNILHN
+155 TAFQLFATAYKILYD
-170 LIPHASDDLSVM
+170 LKPHASDDLSVM
-182 KNKFAGIPEVSFIS
+182 KQKFAGIPEVSFFS

-201 ACTLYYYDKY
+201 SCCLFYYDKY
-211 LSHPDIVKT
+211 LSHPEIISS

-231 FEALIDEIQ
+231 FEALIDEIN
-240 LRKNSLEYTE
+240 LRKSSLEYTE
-250 TILDRTY
+250 TITDRTY
-257 KLESRGVGTDFAVSG
+257 KLENTDFAVSG
-272 WENVF
+272 WENTF
-277 QGAAKSVEFNKIK
+277 SGTAKSVEFNKIK
-290 FEQIVGNRDAKHFA
+290 FEQIVGNKDAKHFA

-309 RMLSYDFAA
+309 RMLSYDFDA

-358 DNLDIPFLFHP
+358 DHLEIPFLFHP

-390 KPLQDPTRLIFAPI
+390 KPMQDPTKLIFAPI

-409 NLQERTTQGVSAGV
+409 NLQERTAQGVSAGV

-474 RTEHDFLDQDHLWW
+474 RTENDFLDQDHIWW
-488 RKLDDTMPDFI
+488 RKLEKTMPDFI
-499 NMQGPENYSYLQD
+499 NMQGPSAYEYLSD
-512 QGLAKNMGE
+512 QGLAKNMGD
-521 ILKVS
+521 ILENIE
-526 DKPSEERVLEAYDKI
+526 KPTEERVHEVYDRV
-541 EKHFKTNQHLFYA
+541 EKQYQANQHMFFA
-554 NLYKEIQKIFP
+554 SLYKEIQKIFP

-585 FDLEEDWFENP
+585 FDLEQDWFENP
-596 EIYFKKDYDTKF
+596 EIYFKKDYETKF

-613 LMRVN
+613 LMKSN
-618 MKGLDFSEIRRQEVV
+618 MKGLNFSEIRRQEVV

-650 VDARINQLN
+650 VDARINQMN
-659 IDLEAKK
+659 IELEARAQ
-666 KFDKAN
+666 FDKR

>member
-131 SLSERKSVL
+131 SLNERKAVL

-170 LIPHASDDLSVM
+170 LMPHASDDLSVM

-577 AISLRLTD
+577 AVSLRLTD

-596 EIYFKKDYDTKF
+596 EIYFKKDYDIKF

-613 LMRVN
+613 LMRAN

>member
-1 MTTDFRLPTEDRN
+1 

-26 ELNAL
+26 ELDML
-31 RDEATSYI
+31 REEATSYI

-45 QGQRAKNK
+45 QSLRAKNK
-53 ENNGKDES
+53 DNDDSNDS
-61 ILLYLSRAQG
+61 ILLYLSKAKG
-71 GNGGIEVTSVSKTI
+71 ASSTDIVSVSKSI
-85 LALKKRLLP
+85 LSLKKRLLP
-94 GSVAIPIHLNETLF
+94 DSVAIPLKLNQTLY
-108 AVQEGLALGIW
+108 AIQEGIAMGIW
-119 IKDSYYDASGLS
+119 IKDNYYDSSGLS
-131 SLSERKSVL
+131 SLIERKSTL
-140 DNAGKREYESKMHTA
+140 NNDGKREYESKMHTA
-155 TAFMLFATAYNILHN
+155 TAFMLFATAYKILHD
-170 LIPHASDDLSVM
+170 LKPFASDDLSVM
-182 KNKFAGIPEVSFIS
+182 KQKFAGIPEVSLMS
-196 PLKGI
+196 PLKGY
-201 ACTLYYYDKY
+201 ACSLFYFDKY
-211 LSHPDIVKT
+211 LNHPQIIIS

-240 LRKNSLEYTE
+240 LRKSTLEYTDSI
-250 TILDRTY
+250 TDRTY
-257 KLESRGVGTDFAVSG
+257 KLENSDFAVDG
-272 WENVF
+272 WNNVYA
-277 QGAAKSVEFNKIK
+277 GTAKSVEFNQIK

-309 RMLSYDFAA
+309 RLLSYDFIAH
-318 QKNPFQELGGFMPV
+318 KNPFQELGGFMPV

-348 AIATRLKEHC
+348 AIATRLKELS
-358 DNLDIPFLFHP
+358 DTLEIPFLFHP

-409 NLQERTTQGVSAGV
+409 NLQERTAQGVSAGV

-474 RTEHDFLDQDHLWW
+474 RTEHDFLDQDHIWW
-488 RKLDDTMPDFI
+488 RKLEKTMPGFI
-499 NMQGPENYSYLQD
+499 NMDDPDKYKYLSD
-512 QGLAKNMGE
+512 QVMAKSMGE
-521 ILKVS
+521 ILKLVEV
-526 DKPSEERVLEAYDKI
+526 PTEERVHEAFERT
-541 EKHFKTNQHLFYA
+541 EKNHDDEDHLFYA
-554 NLYKEIQKIFP
+554 SLYKEIQKIFP
-565 FFSSRDVRNIQS
+565 YFSSRDVRNIQS

-585 FDLEEDWFENP
+585 FDLETDWFENP
-596 EIYFKKDYDTKF
+596 EAYFKKDYETKY

-613 LMRVN
+613 LMKGN
-618 MKGLDFSEIRRQEVV
+618 MKGLNFSDIRKQEVI

-650 VDARINQLN
+650 VDKRVNQLN
-659 IDLEAKK
+659 IELEAREQ
-666 KFDKAN
+666 FDKQED